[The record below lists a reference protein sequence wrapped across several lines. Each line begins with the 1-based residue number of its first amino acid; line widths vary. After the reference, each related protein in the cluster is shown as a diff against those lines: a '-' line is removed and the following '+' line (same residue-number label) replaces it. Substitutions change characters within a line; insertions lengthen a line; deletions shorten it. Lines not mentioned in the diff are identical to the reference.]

1 MRIVFMGTPD
11 FAVPSLTLLAQRHEV
26 TLAVTRPDAVRSRG
40 KRLEPSPV
48 KAKALELGIPVLECT
63 RVTPDV
69 LERLQ
74 AEAPDIICV
83 VAFGCLLPDAVLEL
97 APLGCVNVHGSL
109 LPKWRGAAPIQRAVL
124 EGDERIGISIMRLVQ
139 KMDAGDFCRQASVE
153 LGEKGCAQVMGELSE
168 LGAQELCVALDEM
181 AAGTATW
188 TAQDE
193 SEVTFAAKIDK
204 AEMKLVPTDAA
215 LANVRRVR
223 ASMDAAPAR
232 LVVAGKGVRALEARL
247 ADEALAAGEVLVRK
261 GRVFLGCADGS
272 IELTRVKPDGKR
284 EMEASAWASG
294 LRGQGIT
301 WTEA

>member
-204 AEMKLVPTDAA
+204 AEMRLVPTDAA

-232 LVVAGKGVRALEARL
+232 LVVAGKGVRALEAWL

>member
-1 MRIVFMGTPD
+1 MRIIFMGTPD
-11 FAVPSLTLLAQRHEV
+11 FAVPSLSLLAQRHEV
-26 TLAVTRPDAVRSRG
+26 TLVVTRPDAVRSRG

-48 KAKALELGIPVLECT
+48 KVKALELGIPVLECT
-63 RVTPDV
+63 RVTDDVLARLRAEEPDV
-69 LERLQ
+69 
-74 AEAPDIICV
+74 ICV

-204 AEMKLVPTDAA
+204 AEMRLVPTDAA

-232 LVVAGKGVRALEARL
+232 LVVAGKGVRALEAKL
-247 ADEALAAGEVLVRK
+247 APEALAAGEVLVRK

-284 EMEASAWASG
+284 EMEAAAWASG
-294 LRGQGIT
+294 LRGQDIT

>member
-204 AEMKLVPTDAA
+204 AEMRLVPTDAA

>member
-1 MRIVFMGTPD
+1 MHETGVCRSIVETVERFALAGHAKRVKTVRIKLGEVHDVVPEILIGAFEWMARGTVAEGAEMVIERIPFTVKCELCGEVYRLD
-11 FAVPSLTLLAQRHEV
+11 VHDERTWDCPACHQRAYHLHTGREF
-26 TLAVTRPDAVRSRG
+26 LIDAIEIENYAPGETDDSASR
-40 KRLEPSPV
+40 
-48 KAKALELGIPVLECT
+48 
-63 RVTPDV
+63 

-204 AEMKLVPTDAA
+204 AEM
-215 LANVRRVR
+215 
-223 ASMDAAPAR
+223 R
-232 LVVAGKGVRALEARL
+232 LDPGTKVVAGIGERDVSVR
-247 ADEALAAGEVLVRK
+247 
-261 GRVFLGCADGS
+261 
-272 IELTRVKPDGKR
+272 P
-284 EMEASAWASG
+284 
-294 LRGQGIT
+294 
-301 WTEA
+301 

>member
-1 MRIVFMGTPD
+1 MRIIFMGTPD
-11 FAVPSLTLLAQRHEV
+11 FAVPSLSLLAQRHEV
-26 TLAVTRPDAVRSRG
+26 TLVVTRPDAVRSRG

-48 KAKALELGIPVLECT
+48 KVKALELGIPVLECT
-63 RVTPDV
+63 RVTDDVLARLRAEEPDV
-69 LERLQ
+69 
-74 AEAPDIICV
+74 ICV

-124 EGDERIGISIMRLVQ
+124 EGDEHIGISIMRLVQ
-139 KMDAGDFCRQASVE
+139 KMDAGDYCRQASVE
-153 LGEKGCAQVMGELSE
+153 LGEKGCAQVMDELSE
-168 LGAQELCVALDEM
+168 LGAQELALALDEM
-181 AAGTATW
+181 AAGTAVW
-188 TAQDE
+188 HAQDE
-193 SEVTFAAKIDK
+193 DEVTFAAKIDK
-204 AEMKLVPTDAA
+204 AEMRLAPDDGT
-215 LANVRRVR
+215 LANLRRVR

-247 ADEALAAGEVLVRK
+247 ADEKLASGEVLVRK

-272 IELTRVKPDGKR
+272 LELTLVKPDGKR
-284 EMEASAWASG
+284 EMDASAWASG

>member
-26 TLAVTRPDAVRSRG
+26 TLVVTRPDAVRSRG

-83 VAFGCLLPDAVLEL
+83 VAFGCLLPDAVLKL
-97 APLGCVNVHGSL
+97 PPLGCVNVHGSL

-284 EMEASAWASG
+284 DMEASAWASG

-301 WTEA
+301 WTEV

>member
-26 TLAVTRPDAVRSRG
+26 TLVVTRPDAVRSRG

-204 AEMKLVPTDAA
+204 AEMRLVPTDAA

-247 ADEALAAGEVLVRK
+247 APEALAAGEVLVRK

>member
-1 MRIVFMGTPD
+1 MRIVFMGTPN

-204 AEMKLVPTDAA
+204 AEMRLVPTDAA

-232 LVVAGKGVRALEARL
+232 LVVAGKGVRALEAKL
-247 ADEALAAGEVLVRK
+247 APEALAAGEVLVRK

-284 EMEASAWASG
+284 EMEAAAWASG
-294 LRGQGIT
+294 LRGQDIT

>member
-26 TLAVTRPDAVRSRG
+26 TLVVTRPDAVRSRG

-204 AEMKLVPTDAA
+204 AEMRLVPTDAA

-261 GRVFLGCADGS
+261 GCVFLGCADGS
-272 IELTRVKPDGKR
+272 LELTRVKPDGKR